1 MDYYIIL
8 DRVFLHGS
16 SGDNFMKSIYKKIGG
31 IITVSLF
38 VLVLLSGCIQ
48 KETYMI
54 EMRDGIHLA
63 TDVYLSQSNVLPHG
77 TVLIRTPYNKNDMR
91 STGETWAKLGW
102 PTVIQ
107 DMRGRYASEGIDT
120 VFRNA
125 HTDGPDTLNWI
136 ADQSFCNGKIASFG
150 GSALGINQYY
160 MAGTNPDYLSC
171 QYIQVA
177 TPNLYKHGIQQGG
190 QFRQS
195 LVARWLEGQGSL
207 YILDDYFAHENYSL
221 DYWGNVSLDGK
232 WQNVN
237 VPAIHIG
244 GWYDCFA
251 QGTIDGFM
259 GYQYN
264 GGSGAIG
271 KSKLIM
277 GPWTHGTGQQQGEL
291 MYPEN
296 AIDNISYYI
305 FSDMVEQYTMD
316 NGNNFDDWPSVIFY
330 VMGDVT
336 NESAP
341 GNEWVTADDWP
352 IAHEALPVYLTE
364 DNVITD
370 MFPTSSSSF
379 SYEYDPTNPVPT
391 VGGQNLNIARG
402 PYDQRHVENREDVIV
417 FSSNVLSSPVWITG
431 PIKARLFVSSNCIDT
446 DFTVKL
452 TDVYPDG
459 RSMLITDG
467 ILRMRNRNGCDHWEF
482 MQPGEIYEIEIDLWS
497 TSYIFN
503 EGHRIRVSISSSN
516 APRFLPNPNT
526 RAGIAK
532 NETYQIA
539 ENTVFV
545 GDKYPS
551 RIILPVV
558 FANFDQYKDHCT
570 AELNTLTQKAMNRNT
585 ISQLIFKQL
594 NQFKMWNN
602 E

>member
-1 MDYYIIL
+1 M
-8 DRVFLHGS
+8 R
-16 SGDNFMKSIYKKIGG
+16 SICIKLGVIV
-31 IITVSLF
+31 TLSLF
-38 VLVLLSGCIQ
+38 VMVLFSGCVQ
-48 KETYMI
+48 KETYMV

-63 TDVYLSQSNVLPHG
+63 TDVYLSESNVLPHG
-77 TVLIRTPYNKNDMR
+77 TVLIRTPYNKNDMK
-91 STGETWAKLGW
+91 STGNNWAELGW

-125 HTDGPDTLNWI
+125 HTDGPDTLDWI
-136 ADQSFCNGKIASFG
+136 ADQLFCNGKIATFG

-160 MAGTNPDYLSC
+160 MAGANPDHLAC

-177 TPNLYKHGIQQGG
+177 TPNLYKHAVQQGG
-190 QFRQS
+190 QFRLS
-195 LVARWLEGQGSL
+195 LVERWLEGQGSL
-207 YILDDYFAHENYSL
+207 YILDDYFAHENYTL

-232 WQNVN
+232 WKNVN

-251 QGTIDGFM
+251 QGTIDGFL
-259 GYQYN
+259 GYQYE
-264 GGSGAIG
+264 GGPGAVG

-277 GPWTHGTGQQQGEL
+277 GPWTHSTGRQQGEL

-296 AIDNISYYI
+296 AVDNISFYI
-305 FSDMVEQYTMD
+305 FSDMVQQYTMD
-316 NGNNFDDWPSVIFY
+316 NGNNFDDWPPVIFY

-336 NESAP
+336 NKSAP
-341 GNEWVTADDWP
+341 GNEWLTADDWP
-352 IAHEALPVYLTE
+352 IEYNPLPVYLTE
-364 DNVITD
+364 DNLLTD
-370 MFPTSSSSF
+370 SISPSSSSF
-379 SYEYDPTNPVPT
+379 SYEYDPTKPVPT

-402 PYDQRHVENREDVIV
+402 PYDQQSVESRDDVLV
-417 FSSNVLSSPVWITG
+417 FTSNVLSDPVWVTG
-431 PIKARLFVSSNCIDT
+431 PIKARLFVSSSCVDT

-482 MQPGEIYEIEIDLWS
+482 MEPGEVYEVEISLWS

-503 EGHRIRVSISSSN
+503 EGHQIRISISSSN

-526 RAGIAK
+526 KAGIAK

-545 GDKYPS
+545 GNNHPS
-551 RIILPVV
+551 HIILPLVTTNV
-558 FANFDQYKDHCT
+558 DEYK
-570 AELNTLTQKAMNRNT
+570 NSSPGQLTDLIQNGMKKYPILHHITQHFN
-585 ISQLIFKQL
+585 QLFTHD
-594 NQFKMWNN
+594 N
-602 E
+602 